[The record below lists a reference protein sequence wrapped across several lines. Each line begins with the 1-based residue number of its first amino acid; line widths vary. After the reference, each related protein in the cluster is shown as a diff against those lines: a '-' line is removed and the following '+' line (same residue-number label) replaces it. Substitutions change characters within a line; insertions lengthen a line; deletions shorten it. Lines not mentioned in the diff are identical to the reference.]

1 LPGSPELRAKARTWQ
16 RIADTALDAIVHDIS
31 LWTWPTHE
39 RKDEPPTG
47 LLEAGRR
54 EIERIVAQLEESLEG
69 AEFLCGALSI
79 ADLALFP
86 HVSSLKLLGVSLE
99 RFERVMRWNRSMRTL
114 PVVQQDLE
122 YVKRSVLEKFASGA
136 SPYEGE
142 KVVWRGDRIE
152 WLVANGYW
160 DWLRAELATGRAV
173 APRPI

>member
-1 LPGSPELRAKARTWQ
+1 
-16 RIADTALDAIVHDIS
+16 
-31 LWTWPTHE
+31 
-39 RKDEPPTG
+39 
-47 LLEAGRR
+47 
-54 EIERIVAQLEESLEG
+54 
-69 AEFLCGALSI
+69 
-79 ADLALFP
+79 
-86 HVSSLKLLGVSLE
+86 
-99 RFERVMRWNRSMRTL
+99 MRTL